1 MTAVLQVSGMSV
13 TLGRTPVLAGVG
25 FSLEEGEL
33 AALIGPN
40 GSGKSTLLAAVAGLR
55 PVSSGT
61 ACIQGRS
68 ISGQAREAR
77 ERLGYMVAQ
86 DRLPGPLTPRQ
97 CLELFARSRGFEAVP
112 EPTWQQAEDFGLL
125 PWMDEWLAACSLGTR
140 QKVSVLLAL
149 IGSPPLILLDEPING
164 LDPVS
169 ALALKRWLVELTS
182 GCGCTVLMATHD
194 MAVVES
200 LHDHVIVLLE
210 GRILLDWDRE
220 RMARELAAS
229 DEGLEARVA
238 RVLGDSTAGGPA
250 LHGHGWPRCR

>member
-1 MTAVLQVSGMSV
+1 MTAVLQVDGVSV
-13 TLGRTPVLAGVG
+13 TLGRTPVLAAVG
-25 FSLEEGEL
+25 LSLEEGEL

-55 PVSSGT
+55 PISSGT
-61 ACIQGRS
+61 VCIQGRS
-68 ISGQAREAR
+68 ISGQKREAR
-77 ERLGYMVAQ
+77 ERLGYMVPQ

-97 CLELFARSRGFEAVP
+97 CLELFSSSRGFEAVP
-112 EPTWQQAEDFGLL
+112 EPTWQQAEDFGLT

-149 IGSPPLILLDEPING
+149 LGSPPLILLDEPING

-169 ALALKRWLVELTS
+169 ALALKEWLVELT
-182 GCGCTVLMATHD
+182 GRGGCTVLMATHD

-200 LHDHVIVLLE
+200 LHDHVTVLLD

-220 RMARELAAS
+220 RMSRELA
-229 DEGLEARVA
+229 DCDQGLEARVA
-238 RVLGDSTAGGPA
+238 RVLSESDPRNRASGSHGGV
-250 LHGHGWPRCR
+250 R

>member
-1 MTAVLQVSGMSV
+1 VTAVLQVSGLSV
-13 TLGRTPVLAGVG
+13 TLGRTPVLRDVE
-25 FSLEEGEL
+25 FSLGEGEL

-40 GSGKSTLLAAVAGLR
+40 GSGKSTLLAAIAGLR
-55 PVSSGT
+55 PVGSGT
-61 ACIQGRS
+61 IFVRGWPVPGRK
-68 ISGQAREAR
+68 REAR

-86 DRLPGPLTPRQ
+86 DRLPGLLTPRQ
-97 CLELFARSRGFEAVP
+97 CLALFSRSRGFESVP
-112 EPTWQQAEDFGLL
+112 EKTLQQADDFGLM

-149 IGSPPLILLDEPING
+149 LGSPPLILLDEPING

-169 ALALKRWLVELTS
+169 ALALKRWLTELAS
-182 GCGCTVLMATHD
+182 QCGCTVLMATHD

-210 GRILLDWDRE
+210 GRLLLDWDRE

-229 DEGLEARVA
+229 GEGLEACVA
-238 RVLGDSTAGGPA
+238 RVLGESSAGERAPHERGR
-250 LHGHGWPRCR
+250 PRCR